1 MTASAISAMWFLPF
15 VAPICLWVAYS
26 DLSTMKIPN
35 KAVLALI
42 IGFLVAGL
50 LALPFPEYW
59 PRLINFGVVLLIGF
73 LMTMTGLVGA
83 GDAKFAAAMALF
95 IARGDVPFIL
105 MLFGLTAIV
114 SIAAHRLAKITP
126 LRKLAPNWESWERTK
141 DFPMGVPLAATLL
154 IYLIFVF
161 KG

>member
-1 MTASAISAMWFLPF
+1 MTATVLSAIWFLPF

-42 IGFLVAGL
+42 IGFLIAGL
-50 LALPFPEYW
+50 FALPFADYW

-73 LMTMTGLVGA
+73 LLTLTGLVGA

-95 IARGDVPFIL
+95 IARPDVPFVL
-105 MLFGLTAIV
+105 VLFGLTAVV
-114 SIAAHRLAKITP
+114 SIAAHRLAKVTP
-126 LRKLAPNWESWERTK
+126 LRKLAPSWESWERTK

-154 IYLIFVF
+154 IYLVF
-161 KG
+161 SLNG

>member
-1 MTASAISAMWFLPF
+1 MTASASSAIWFLPF

-42 IGFLVAGL
+42 VGFLVVGL
-50 LALPFPEYW
+50 IALPFPEYW
-59 PRLINFGVVLLIGF
+59 PRLINFAVILLIGF
-73 LMTMTGLVGA
+73 ILTLTGLVGA

-95 IARGDVPFIL
+95 IDRGDIPFIL

-114 SIAAHRLAKITP
+114 GIAGHRLAKVTP
-126 LRKLAPNWESWERTK
+126 LRKLVPNWESWERTK
-141 DFPMGVPLAATLL
+141 DFPMGLPLAATLL
-154 IYLIFVF
+154 IYLCFVATS
-161 KG
+161 